1 MYGLSSAA
9 TTSNGVSH
17 WGDTKVL
24 VSLVAAVV
32 LLVAFG
38 FIEVRSKHALV
49 PMRVLRSRD
58 RAGVLPDQPVHR
70 HRDCS
75 ACSSS

>member
-1 MYGLSSAA
+1 
-9 TTSNGVSH
+9 VI
-17 WGDTKVL
+17 
-24 VSLVAAVV
+24 VSLVASVV

-58 RAGVLPDQPVHR
+58 RTGAYLISCAWGPR
-70 HRDCS
+70 CS